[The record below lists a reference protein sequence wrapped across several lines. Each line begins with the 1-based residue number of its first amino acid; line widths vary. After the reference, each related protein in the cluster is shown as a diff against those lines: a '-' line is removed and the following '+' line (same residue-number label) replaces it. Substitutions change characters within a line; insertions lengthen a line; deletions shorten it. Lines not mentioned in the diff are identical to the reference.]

1 MLTTMILVH
10 PYTNMALL
18 LTKAKENSDNKDNR
32 STKPIIKEKIALI
45 PWKQCRWTKYGS
57 MYILRKQS
65 ILKCNDSEIQMSKAN
80 HTPPADWIPKVQDGR
95 GS

>member
-18 LTKAKENSDNKDNR
+18 LTKAKEISDNKDNK

-45 PWKQCRWTKYGS
+45 PWK
-57 MYILRKQS
+57 
-65 ILKCNDSEIQMSKAN
+65 
-80 HTPPADWIPKVQDGR
+80 
-95 GS
+95 